1 MRPVILLFILI
12 LVVLFGSALLSVPLY
27 NLLNSFFD
35 IRFGKLV
42 SHLASVL
49 GLLFIFIYLKCY
61 NMLDRDTAG
70 FARKQTPLGRKF
82 LQGVLIGIFIMVIL
96 ELALLGLGIRR
107 AASELGFNSASIIF
121 VGKALFS
128 GIAVGLIE
136 ETLYRGALL
145 GGLVRKSG
153 VLTAVVF
160 SSLVYAA
167 VHFIRFP
174 SLAESA
180 GSGWTAGFLI
190 LSDTFNRLL
199 DPVIIDSFLSL
210 TMFGIF
216 LSLVRLQTGNI
227 YQCIG
232 IHAGVVMSIKIITK
246 LTDHNRD
253 SVMGFLVNSQDHHL
267 GYLALVWLAL
277 LTVIYYRYGFKGRLS
292 TPGVTR

>member
-12 LVVLFGSALLSVPLY
+12 LVVLFSSALLSIPLY

-35 IRFGKLV
+35 IRFSKFL

-49 GLLFIFIYLKCY
+49 GLVFIFVYLKYY

-70 FARKQTPLGRKF
+70 FARKQTPLSRDF
-82 LQGVLIGIFIMVIL
+82 LQGILIGILIMVIL
-96 ELALLGLGIRR
+96 EMALLGLGIRR
-107 AASELGFNSASIIF
+107 LAPELGFNPVLIIF

-128 GIAVGLIE
+128 GIGVAIIE

-145 GGLVRKSG
+145 GGLARKSG

-160 SSLVYAA
+160 SSLVYAT

-174 SLAESA
+174 SIADSA
-180 GSGWTAGFLI
+180 GSGWTTGFLI
-190 LSDTFNRLL
+190 LSDTFNRFL

-216 LSLVRLQTGNI
+216 LSLVRLQRGNI

-232 IHAGVVMSIKIITK
+232 IHAGVVMSIRIITK
-246 LTDHNRD
+246 LTDHNQD
-253 SVMGFLVNSQDHHL
+253 SALGFLVNSQDHHL

-277 LTVIYYRYGFKGRLS
+277 LTVIYYLYGFKYRLT
-292 TPGVTR
+292 TPAG